1 LPYLRGPDGMAPVIH
16 RTFNKADCIPGAHR
30 DTPVAG
36 NAHPGIDMDLFTFLP
51 EHPVWTTI
59 NTSSAKHAL
68 VTVHADAV
76 SERDAPDAHY
86 CALPMIGSPA
96 RGMVMSPTPG
106 SKVRIAASSLD
117 M

>member
-1 LPYLRGPDGMAPVIH
+1 MAGY
-16 RTFNKADCIPGAHR
+16 AD
-30 DTPVAG
+30 
-36 NAHPGIDMDLFTFLP
+36 PGIYMDLFTFLP

-68 VTVHADAV
+68 VTVHTDTV
-76 SERDAPDAHY
+76 TERDASDADY

-106 SKVRIAASSLD
+106 SMVLIAASSLD